1 MTLTQQ
7 AMAEASAIVLGG
19 FTLRSEAQLIRY
31 PDRYIDERG
40 THMWNTVWD
49 ILNARE
55 GTMAT

>member
-1 MTLTQQ
+1 
-7 AMAEASAIVLGG
+7 MAEASAIVLGG
-19 FTLRSEAQLIRY
+19 FTLRSDAQLIRY

-40 THMWNTVWD
+40 AHMWHTVWD